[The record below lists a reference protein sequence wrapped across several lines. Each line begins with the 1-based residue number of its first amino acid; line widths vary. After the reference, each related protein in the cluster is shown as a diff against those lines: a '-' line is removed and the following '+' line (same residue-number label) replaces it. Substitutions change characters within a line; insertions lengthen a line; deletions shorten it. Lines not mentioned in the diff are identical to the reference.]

1 MGSMLNIGGKMKR
14 AGSAKILAGII
25 KERRRDKALSQLD
38 VGRLVGVRQAT
49 ISKLENNP
57 GSTKLET
64 LLRVMSALGVGL
76 YVEEKFVS
84 VKNRE
89 WKEEW

>member
-1 MGSMLNIGGKMKR
+1 MPLIQSGGRMKR
-14 AGSAKILAGII
+14 ADSTAILAGII
-25 KERRRDKALSQLD
+25 KERRRDKGLSQLE

-49 ISKLENNP
+49 ISKLENDP

-64 LLRVMSALGVGL
+64 LFRVISALGIGL
-76 YVEEKFVS
+76 YAADKNVPDE
-84 VKNRE
+84 NRE

>member
-1 MGSMLNIGGKMKR
+1 MKQVD
-14 AGSAKILAGII
+14 SAKILVGTI
-25 KERRRDKALSQLD
+25 KERRRDKALSQRE

-57 GSTKLET
+57 DGTRLET
-64 LLRVMSALGVGL
+64 LFRVMSALGIGL
-76 YVEEKFVS
+76 YVEDKFAPEKNS
-84 VKNRE
+84 G

>member
-1 MGSMLNIGGKMKR
+1 MKR
-14 AGSAKILAGII
+14 VDSAKILAGII
-25 KERRRDKALSQLD
+25 KERRREKALSQLE

-57 GSTKLET
+57 DSTKIET
-64 LLRVMSALGVGL
+64 LFRVMSALGVVF
-76 YVEEKFVS
+76 YVVDKIVPG
-84 VKNRE
+84 KNRE

>member
-1 MGSMLNIGGKMKR
+1 MKR
-14 AGSAKILAGII
+14 ADSAKILAGII

-64 LLRVMSALGVGL
+64 LLRVMSALGLGL
-76 YVEEKFVS
+76 YAKDKFAPA
-84 VKNRE
+84 KNRE
-89 WKEEW
+89 WEEDW

>member
-1 MGSMLNIGGKMKR
+1 MKR
-14 AGSAKILAGII
+14 ADSAKILAGII

-64 LLRVMSALGVGL
+64 LFRVMSVLGVGL
-76 YVEEKFVS
+76 YVKDKFALEK
-84 VKNRE
+84 NIE